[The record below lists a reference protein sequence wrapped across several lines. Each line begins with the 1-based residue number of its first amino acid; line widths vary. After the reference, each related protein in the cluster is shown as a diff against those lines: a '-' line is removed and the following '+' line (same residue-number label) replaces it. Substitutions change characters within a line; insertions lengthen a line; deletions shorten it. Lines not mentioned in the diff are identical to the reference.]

1 MTPRPEGDAFPVA
14 RPRLRLA
21 TAATFAAFLDI
32 FALLPL
38 LAPTAAGLGAGD
50 VGIGVTVAAYSA
62 TGMVGNLFGGRLADR
77 LGRRGIATS
86 GLVLAAAG
94 LASYPLAGTLAVLV
108 AVRLVHGLG
117 GGLAM
122 PALFAAAGD
131 AGHAGGRAVA
141 MGRLGATIGLAAV
154 VAPGTAGAAAA
165 VVGADAVF
173 LTVAGLLVGAALLA
187 LGLPGR
193 AAIAAGPGR
202 HGASV
207 TAGADPDGTAV
218 TAGAGPDGTAS
229 PADGRPEPDEEGG
242 AEAAV
247 STPGGRGA
255 AMTAVFGFTAALGTL
270 TGFLPE
276 TLAARGAGDAVPGA
290 LLTAFSLVAV
300 AVMLS
305 PAMRRID
312 PAAPAVPLGGGVGV
326 IAVALAAL
334 AAPVGI
340 VGAAVAV
347 LAIGSGFGAVF
358 PAAAATM
365 AATPDVQRGRAFG
378 RFHVAY
384 GLGFVAG
391 PPGAGA
397 LGQAVQASPFV
408 PAAVV
413 AAVCAAVAWW
423 VARRG

>member
-1 MTPRPEGDAFPVA
+1 MTTRPEGDATSA
-14 RPRLRLA
+14 SRPRLRLA
-21 TAATFAAFLDI
+21 TAATFVAFLDI

-50 VGIGVTVAAYSA
+50 VGIGITVAAYSA
-62 TGMVGNLFGGRLADR
+62 TGMAGNLLGGRLADR
-77 LGRRGIATS
+77 LGRRGTAAS

-94 LASYPLAGTLAVLV
+94 LACYSLAGTLVALV

-131 AGHAGGRAVA
+131 AGHAAGRAVA

-154 VAPGTAGAAAA
+154 VAPGSAGAAAA

-173 LTVAGLLVGAALLA
+173 LTVAGLLVVAALLA

-193 AAIAAGPGR
+193 AHIAAG
-202 HGASV
+202 SV
-207 TAGADPDGTAV
+207 RDGSAR
-218 TAGAGPDGTAS
+218 
-229 PADGRPEPDEEGG
+229 PADGHEPDG
-242 AEAAV
+242 AEGAETAV
-247 STPGGRGA
+247 STSGGRGA

-276 TLAARGAGDAVPGA
+276 TLAARGAGDAVPGV

-312 PAAPAVPLGGGVGV
+312 PAAAAVPLAGGVGV
-326 IAVALAAL
+326 IAAALATL

-365 AATPDVQRGRAFG
+365 AATPDAQRGRAFG

-397 LGQAVQASPFV
+397 VGQAVQVSPFV

-413 AAVCAAVAWW
+413 AAVCAAAAWRL
-423 VARRG
+423 ARRR

>member
-1 MTPRPEGDAFPVA
+1 MTTRPEGDAAPA
-14 RPRLRLA
+14 SRPRLRLA

-62 TGMVGNLFGGRLADR
+62 TGMAGNLLGGRLADR

-94 LASYPLAGTLAVLV
+94 LACYALAGTLAALV

-131 AGHAGGRAVA
+131 AGHTGGRAVA

-173 LTVAGLLVGAALLA
+173 LTVAGLLLIAALLA

-193 AAIAAGPGR
+193 AAITAEPGPN
-202 HGASV
+202 GA
-207 TAGADPDGTAV
+207 
-218 TAGAGPDGTAS
+218 AS
-229 PADGRPEPDEEGG
+229 PADGREPDGATGG
-242 AEAAV
+242 EAAV

-276 TLAARGAGDAVPGA
+276 TLAARGAGDAVPGV

-312 PAAPAVPLGGGVGV
+312 PAAPAVPLAGGVGV
-326 IAVALAAL
+326 IAIALATL
-334 AAPVGI
+334 AAPIGI

-358 PAAAATM
+358 PAAAAAM
-365 AATPDVQRGRAFG
+365 AATPDAQRGRAFG

-397 LGQAVQASPFV
+397 LGQAVQTSPFV
-408 PAAVV
+408 PAAV
-413 AAVCAAVAWW
+413 AAAGCAAAAWW
-423 VARRG
+423 LARRG

>member
-1 MTPRPEGDAFPVA
+1 MITRPDGEAFPA

-62 TGMVGNLFGGRLADR
+62 TGMVGNLLGGRLADR

-141 MGRLGATIGLAAV
+141 MGRLGATIGVAAV

-193 AAIAAGPGR
+193 AAIAAGSGR

-207 TAGADPDGTAV
+207 TAEADPDGTAV
-218 TAGAGPDGTAS
+218 TAGADPDGTAS
-229 PADGRPEPDEEGG
+229 PVDGHEPGGAAG

-312 PAAPAVPLGGGVGV
+312 PAAPAVPLAGGVGV

-358 PAAAATM
+358 PAAAAAM
-365 AATPDVQRGRAFG
+365 AATPGAQRGRAFG

-397 LGQAVQASPFV
+397 LGQALQASPFV

-413 AAVCAAVAWW
+413 AAVCSAAAWW
-423 VARRG
+423 LARGG

>member
-1 MTPRPEGDAFPVA
+1 MCGFGRQTVTTRPEGDAAPA
-14 RPRLRLA
+14 SRPRLRLA

-50 VGIGVTVAAYSA
+50 VGIGITVAAYSA
-62 TGMVGNLFGGRLADR
+62 TGMAGNVLGGRLADR
-77 LGRRGIATS
+77 LGRRGTATS

-94 LASYPLAGTLAVLV
+94 LACYPLAGTLVALV

-117 GGLAM
+117 GGIAM

-131 AGHAGGRAVA
+131 AGHAAGRAVA

-154 VAPGTAGAAAA
+154 VAPGSAGAAAA

-173 LTVAGLLVGAALLA
+173 LTVAGLLVVAALLA

-193 AAIAAGPGR
+193 R
-202 HGASV
+202 V
-207 TAGADPDGTAV
+207 RTA
-218 TAGAGPDGTAS
+218 AGPDGSAGLTDGREVEGPARA
-229 PADGRPEPDEEGG
+229 ADGHEAEGRD

-247 STPGGRGA
+247 SSSGGRGA

-312 PAAPAVPLGGGVGV
+312 PAAPAVPLAGGVGV
-326 IAVALAAL
+326 IAVALATL

-358 PAAAATM
+358 PAAAAAM
-365 AATPDVQRGRAFG
+365 AATPDAQRGRAFG

-397 LGQAVQASPFV
+397 LGQAVQTSPFV
-408 PAAVV
+408 PAAAV
-413 AAVCAAVAWW
+413 AAVCAAAAWRL
-423 VARRG
+423 ARRG

>member
-1 MTPRPEGDAFPVA
+1 MTTRPEGDATPAA

-38 LAPTAAGLGAGD
+38 LAPTAAGLGAGN

-62 TGMVGNLFGGRLADR
+62 TGMAGNLLGGRLADR
-77 LGRRGIATS
+77 LGRRGTAAS
-86 GLVLAAAG
+86 GLVIAAAG
-94 LASYPLAGTLAVLV
+94 LACYSLAGTLVALV

-154 VAPGTAGAAAA
+154 VAPGSAGAAAA

-173 LTVAGLLVGAALLA
+173 LTVAGLLVVAALLA

-193 AAIAAGPGR
+193 AHIAAGSG
-202 HGASV
+202 H
-207 TAGADPDGTAV
+207 DGPAR
-218 TAGAGPDGTAS
+218 
-229 PADGRPEPDEEGG
+229 PADGHEPDGAPGSAGGHEPGGG
-242 AEAAV
+242 AGAETAI
-247 STPGGRGA
+247 STSGGRGA

-312 PAAPAVPLGGGVGV
+312 PAAPAVPLAGGVGV
-326 IAVALAAL
+326 IAVALATL

-365 AATPDVQRGRAFG
+365 AATPDAQRGRAFG

-397 LGQAVQASPFV
+397 LGQAVPASPFV

-413 AAVCAAVAWW
+413 AAVCAAAAW
-423 VARRG
+423 VLARRG